1 MPCPYVFIGRETHH
15 IPFKMVHQNDEWM
28 DICSSGGGLTI
39 PQPSIPVPQHPST
52 TAPTVPQHTTNS
64 SYIILPKLRWPPGVL
79 PSSLS
84 VLLGGCWAVTMLAQ
98 TPTSES
104 WVVGVSLHSWWHGRR
119 ESPLYCG
126 KADQFVV
133 STATVLATWVVSRH
147 RATWAPWRGVCGIG
161 VPWYWCG
168 QFASEN
174 KPTCPAVILGSP

>member
-1 MPCPYVFIGRETHH
+1 MT
-15 IPFKMVHQNDEWM
+15 
-28 DICSSGGGLTI
+28 SGWIFVAVAGGL
-39 PQPSIPVPQHPST
+39 QYHSLASQYHST
-52 TAPTVPQHTTNS
+52 PVPQHTTNS

-147 RATWAPWRGVCGIG
+147 RGYLGAMAGCL
-161 VPWYWCG
+161 WYWG
-168 QFASEN
+168 
-174 KPTCPAVILGSP
+174 AVVLVRSVCIRE